1 MSPANRVE
9 ERDARVCI
17 HSLKWFLDVYSAL
30 PTVVENDQRWRDF
43 AQQVRNRLPR
53 YTPGLPNAD
62 GPL

>member
-9 ERDARVCI
+9 EPDARVSI

-43 AQQVRNRLPR
+43 AQKVRNRLPR
-53 YTPGLPNAD
+53 YKPGLPNAD